1 MRGAFLAMLVWLGTA
16 AGAHAT
22 ADGPD
27 FFRVTGVAANDVLN
41 LRAGPAARAAKI
53 GEIPHDADGLTNFG
67 CVGGMSFAEYQEA
80 TAAER
85 EAAVKSRWCRVM
97 HGTQIGWVAGRFLTE
112 GAEGDRPGTRAL
124 LEHAGTEW
132 KLVAFASGTPGADV
146 LVRFAARN
154 EITGGAGCNRFTG
167 TYVQR
172 GLDVLIGDLA
182 MTRMMCPEDVMA
194 TEARVIDVL
203 ARARGIAGGLYT
215 MALFSGD
222 GALLA
227 TFRRTD
233 WD

>member
-1 MRGAFLAMLVWLGTA
+1 MRKACLAALVWLGMA
-16 AGAHAT
+16 AVAQAT

-27 FFRVTGVAANDVLN
+27 FWRVTGVAADDVLN
-41 LRAGPAARAAKI
+41 LRAGPTARAAKI

-80 TAAER
+80 TEAER
-85 EAAVKSRWCRVM
+85 EAAAKSRWCRVM
-97 HGTQIGWVAGRFLTE
+97 HVTQIGWVAGRFLTE
-112 GAEGDRPGTRAL
+112 GAEGDRPGTRAV
-124 LEHAGTEW
+124 LEHAGSEW
-132 KLVAFASGTPGADV
+132 KLVSFASGEPAADV
-146 LVRFAARN
+146 LIRFAGRN
-154 EITGGAGCNRFTG
+154 EIAGGAGCNRFTG

-194 TEARVIDVL
+194 TEARVTDLL
-203 ARARGIAGGLYT
+203 ARARGIAGGPYT

-222 GALLA
+222 GTLLA